1 MQDAVSWMSTSWKK
15 RCLILNGCPNGCIC
29 NSFYFLFFCFI
40 EPTWWERHQRKAKD
54 EGFSRAGK
62 RRTLIQESKCGHAPR
77 QTYLYKRGGAGK
89 VQEMEREREKKLKPK
104 QNQKRGREKKKGPQR
119 IPLTSRD
126 SCTGAGMHTEGSSE
140 PTIQLKWSLEPA
152 PAPADAYLIRIPKSS
167 DSKMLNRQLVDCMD
181 SVWQDDDLQG
191 KEIPLINAPQCVY
204 HCPKGLLV
212 CLRWRHPNSLTH
224 FTGAQQGARTDVHQL
239 MQGATTTPPR
249 YAPRTNGVNFGRE
262 ANKYSKHEQR
272 VALYN
277 DEESRLASGETMSPS

>member
-1 MQDAVSWMSTSWKK
+1 MGVRMDVYV
-15 RCLILNGCPNGCIC
+15 ILF
-29 NSFYFLFFCFI
+29 SFFFLHR
-40 EPTWWERHQRKAKD
+40 TNVV
-54 EGFSRAGK
+54 
-62 RRTLIQESKCGHAPR
+62 RRTTPRESKRWRFFTSR
-77 QTYLYKRGGAGK
+77 QTAHTNTREQMWTRTTADLFVQARQRWQGARNG
-89 VQEMEREREKKLKPK
+89 EREREKKLKPK
-104 QNQKRGREKKKGPQR
+104 QNQKRGREKKGPQR

-152 PAPADAYLIRIPKSS
+152 PAPADAYLTRIPKSS

-181 SVWQDDDLQG
+181 SVWQDDDLRG
-191 KEIPLINAPQCVY
+191 KGIPLINAPQCVY
-204 HCPKGLLV
+204 QCPKGLLV
-212 CLRWRHPNSLTH
+212 CLRWRNPNSLTH

-239 MQGATTTPPR
+239 MQGATTAPPR
-249 YAPRTNGVNFGRE
+249 CAPRTNGVYLGRE